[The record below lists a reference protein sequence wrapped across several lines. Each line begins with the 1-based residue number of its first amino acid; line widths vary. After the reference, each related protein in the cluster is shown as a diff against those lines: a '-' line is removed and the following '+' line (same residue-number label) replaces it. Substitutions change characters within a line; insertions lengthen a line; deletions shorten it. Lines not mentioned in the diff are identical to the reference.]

1 MFNPLSGNHP
11 YVPYFVILPCL
22 MPEDFICQEVDQW
35 RKFGP
40 GCPWSNR
47 DWVPPRR
54 GIIDLFEDEALTI

>member
-1 MFNPLSGNHP
+1 MLNAS
-11 YVPYFVILPCL
+11 ILKCARI
-22 MPEDFICQEVDQW
+22 FTNVAVHHTSQW

-40 GCPWSNR
+40 DCPWSYR